1 MIDFMTGCHIS
12 PCGALGA
19 LMSWS
24 VKAEISSLFPAGE
37 EGGREGRRLVAGGF
51 LLTDSESALEIGA
64 RGDGRGRFWCKEFG
78 C

>member
-24 VKAEISSLFPAGE
+24 VKAEIASLFPAGE
-37 EGGREGRRLVAGGF
+37 EGGREGGKEVGC
-51 LLTDSESALEIGA
+51 
-64 RGDGRGRFWCKEFG
+64 GRFSSH
-78 C
+78 